1 MASIDLGSS
10 SQRRET
16 NKDLPLVPFIDFLLC
31 LVSFLLITAVW
42 SQNARL
48 EATANVPGPADC
60 GDGPCKEERPKRL
73 HVEMKDRNFA
83 LVWRQGDTVVSSSEV
98 ARRPVRAADGSV
110 RFPDLVE
117 RLAAEW
123 KSQGVHRSLTDRT
136 SDQAVLHAGNTTE
149 FGELA
154 AVIDALHANQREL
167 EIAGSKQ
174 TVPAFAVTFAA
185 N

>member
-1 MASIDLGSS
+1 MASIDIGSS

-48 EATANVPGPADC
+48 EATAKVPGPTDC
-60 GDGPCKEERPKRL
+60 TDGPCKDERPKRL
-73 HVEMKDRNFA
+73 HIEMKDRNFS
-83 LVWRQGDTVVSSSEV
+83 LVWRQGDTVLSSAEV
-98 ARRPVRAADGSV
+98 ARRPVRAADGSL
-110 RFPDLVE
+110 RYPDLVE
-117 RLAAEW
+117 RLALEW
-123 KSQGVHRSLTDRT
+123 KSQGVHRSQTDPA
-136 SDQAVLHAGNTTE
+136 SDQAVLHTSNTTE

-154 AVIDALHANQREL
+154 AVLDALHANQREL
-167 EIAGSKQ
+167 VVAGTKQ
-174 TVPAFAVTFAA
+174 AVPAFAVTFAA